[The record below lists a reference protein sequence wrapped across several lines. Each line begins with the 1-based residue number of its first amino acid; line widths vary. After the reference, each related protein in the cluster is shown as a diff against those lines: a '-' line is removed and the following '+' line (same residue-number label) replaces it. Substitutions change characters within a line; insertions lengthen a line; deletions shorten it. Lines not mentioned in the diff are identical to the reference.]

1 MRLEEEKEER
11 DRLAGKKPTLRLPQ
25 QYGLE
30 SWQPG
35 ISTAPQQQA
44 AAAAAAGAEEGQ
56 AAATTPSYEE
66 LLQQLPGLRLQ
77 LRVAAQERVGLAT
90 QEREADQIEYEDDRY
105 PRKPEPQLDEW
116 DLRAKMEKR
125 RRQQHEMQEWNERRS
140 RVGQYPSLGADWR
153 TDVRCQGTGN
163 PTDPDYREWTHK
175 EVWDLITMGGINADP
190 RDVALFVRNPLEIAD
205 APAQGAEYRMDP
217 EEYFESVG
225 RLIHED
231 DLAAIAAADK
241 DAEVALLASEFSDF
255 DDELVGSRDFDA
267 DYAAAEGGGSD
278 EDF

>member
-1 MRLEEEKEER
+1 MEPLPWNLPAAFVHLQRL
-11 DRLAGKKPTLRLPQ
+11 DLPLCSCPCSKKPTLRLPQ

-116 DLRAKMEKR
+116 DLRAKMERR
-125 RRQQHEMQEWNERRS
+125 RRQQHEMQGE
-140 RVGQYPSLGADWR
+140 GA
-153 TDVRCQGTGN
+153 T
-163 PTDPDYREWTHK
+163 
-175 EVWDLITMGGINADP
+175 
-190 RDVALFVRNPLEIAD
+190 
-205 APAQGAEYRMDP
+205 
-217 EEYFESVG
+217 
-225 RLIHED
+225 
-231 DLAAIAAADK
+231 AAAGLG
-241 DAEVALLASEFSDF
+241 VVCL
-255 DDELVGSRDFDA
+255 GRG
-267 DYAAAEGGGSD
+267 AAGGAQDGQQARQPRC
-278 EDF
+278 